1 MLLNIIHPHTF
12 KQEGD
17 TLMWGPL
24 EERHERDVRIST
36 FVTKAMDCGNKVI
49 SYEFRPLS
57 IFDYGRQ
64 LLYLEADPLYSF
76 LFDDRIVKIY
86 TTNYGIP
93 LPEEKPKDT
102 SDDDWMALEKI
113 YTSPTSLGKEVQ
125 EQGDVVFIGGLLENC
140 IANAADHFD
149 FHYRTSNQRLFYVP
163 ELCISFDEFA
173 ADKIKEKLDD
183 LSIFPLSYEA
193 ASELSVVDQL
203 V

>member
-57 IFDYGRQ
+57 MFDYGRQ
-64 LLYLEADPLYSF
+64 LLYLESDPLYSF

-86 TTNYGIP
+86 TTNYGSP
-93 LPEEKPKDT
+93 LNEEKPSEV
-102 SDDDWMALEKI
+102 SDDDWMALGKI
-113 YTSPTSLGKEVQ
+113 YTSHATLGKEVQ
-125 EQGDVVFIGGLLENC
+125 GQGDVVFIGGLLENC
-140 IANAADHFD
+140 VANAAGYFD
-149 FHYRTSNQRLFYVP
+149 FYYRIPNQRLFYVP
-163 ELCISFDEFA
+163 ELCVSFDEFA
-173 ADKIKEKLDD
+173 NDEIKEKLDD

-193 ASELSVVDQL
+193 ASELFAVGQFV
-203 V
+203 